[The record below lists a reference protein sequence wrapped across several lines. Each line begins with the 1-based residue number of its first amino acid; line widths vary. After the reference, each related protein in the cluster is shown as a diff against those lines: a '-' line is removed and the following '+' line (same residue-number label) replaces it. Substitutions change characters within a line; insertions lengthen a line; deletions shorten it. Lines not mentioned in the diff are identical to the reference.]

1 MQTRKVLGMVVIAG
15 LVIGGCGHRDISKKA
30 PLEVVQA
37 ELAKLAPLELQCD
50 LTRSPPR
57 KKKC

>member
-1 MQTRKVLGMVVIAG
+1 
-15 LVIGGCGHRDISKKA
+15 
-30 PLEVVQA
+30 LEVVQA